1 MRFQIAILPGAL
13 TLALATAGCNGS
25 SSSTNSSTSTSVTA
39 SPSGIWSGS
48 DSQSG
53 LALTAFI
60 NSAGQVDVIRADG
73 VQYVGTAQVS
83 GSELAIALDGYAQ
96 FGAEFPDGSTAGVG
110 TLSATFSASS
120 TISGT
125 FSFTTSANTVTS
137 STWSLAFDSIYD
149 NPSSLSAITGSYT
162 EPLPAVTGGADPMQG
177 ANLTITGLGGISGQ
191 GGSSGCVLSGTVT
204 IGDASYNLY
213 EIAYKLSECTG
224 AFATLN
230 GVPFTGL
237 AEINSNASP
246 AQFVIGVTG
255 QLSGTYYALVSAL
268 AAG

>member
-1 MRFQIAILPGAL
+1 MRCQIAVFAGVL

-25 SSSTNSSTSTSVTA
+25 SSSTSSSTSTGVAA
-39 SPSGIWSGS
+39 SPSGIWSGT

-73 VQYVGTAQVS
+73 VQYVGTVQVS
-83 GSELAIALDGYAQ
+83 GNDVAIALDGYTQ
-96 FGAEFPDGSTAGVG
+96 FGAEFPDDSTAGVG

-137 STWSLAFDSIYD
+137 STWSLTFDSIYD
-149 NPSSLSAITGSYT
+149 TASSLSAIAGPYT

-177 ANLTITGLGGISGQ
+177 ANLTITGLGNISGQ
-191 GGSSGCVLSGTVT
+191 GGSSGCVLRRSVCDPERRSVHGSGG
-204 IGDASYNLY
+204 I
-213 EIAYKLSECTG
+213 K
-224 AFATLN
+224 
-230 GVPFTGL
+230 
-237 AEINSNASP
+237 
-246 AQFVIGVTG
+246 
-255 QLSGTYYALVSAL
+255 
-268 AAG
+268 